1 MKAITLIWSF
11 LLLVFMMVEIALL
24 DGIRLITGTI
34 LLAYASYTDIKTRR
48 APNTLWVIMAIV
60 GVILLIIQYLEG
72 GFPNLWY
79 LVFIPIMIALMY
91 LFFQMRL
98 LFGGADAKA
107 LMALAILVPIQ
118 PLMGV
123 FPLWESFLPGSW
135 SIFANATILFLFIP
149 LSLLV
154 YNVSKRNLRFP
165 HCLLGY
171 VITVEQAKQSF
182 VWPMEKIK
190 DGKRKLVYMPKN
202 FDIDEEL
209 AEFEKLG
216 IKDIWVT
223 PKIPFMIPLLAGFL
237 VTFFLGDIL
246 LQIVRVLL

>member
-1 MKAITLIWSF
+1 
-11 LLLVFMMVEIALL
+11 MMVDAIILNT
-24 DGIRLITGTI
+24 IRLITGTA

-48 APNTLWVIMAIV
+48 AANILWVIMGLVGAIL
-60 GVILLIIQYLEG
+60 ILIQYLDG
-72 GFPNLWY
+72 GFPNIWY
-79 LVFIPIMIALMY
+79 LVFVPIMIALMY

-118 PLMGV
+118 PLMGT

-135 SIFANATILFLFIP
+135 TIFANATILFLFIP
-149 LSLLV
+149 ISLLL
-154 YNVSKRNLRFP
+154 YNGSKKNLRFP
-165 HCLLGY
+165 HCMLGY
-171 VITVEQAKQSF
+171 VTSIEKAKQKF
-182 VWPMEKIK
+182 VWPLEKIK
-190 DGKRKLVYMPKN
+190 DGKRKLMYMPKN

-216 IKDIWVT
+216 IKEIWVT

-237 VTFFLGDIL
+237 VTFILGDIL
-246 LQIVRVLL
+246 LQIVRILL

>member
-1 MKAITLIWSF
+1 
-11 LLLVFMMVEIALL
+11 MMVDIALL

-48 APNTLWVIMAIV
+48 AANILWILMALV
-60 GVILLIIQYLEG
+60 GIILLIIQYLEG
-72 GFPNLWY
+72 GYPNIYY
-79 LVFIPIMIALMY
+79 LAFIPLMIGLMY

-107 LMALAILVPIQ
+107 LMALAILMPIQ
-118 PLMGV
+118 PHIGE
-123 FPLWESFLPGSW
+123 FPLWLSFLPGSW
-135 SIFANATILFLFIP
+135 TIFANATILFLFIP
-149 LSLLV
+149 LSLFV
-154 YNVSKRNLRFP
+154 YNIAKRNLRFP
-165 HCLLGY
+165 HSFMGY
-171 VITVEQAKQSF
+171 VISVEKAKQTF

-202 FDIDEEL
+202 FDIEEEL

-216 IKDIWVT
+216 ITDIWVT

-237 VTFFLGDIL
+237 VSFILGDIL

>member
-1 MKAITLIWSF
+1 
-11 LLLVFMMVEIALL
+11 MMVDATILNS
-24 DGIRLITGTI
+24 IRLITGTI

-48 APNTLWVIMAIV
+48 AANILWVIMGIV
-60 GVILLIIQYLEG
+60 GAILLVIQYIDG
-72 GFPNLWY
+72 GFPNIWY

-91 LFFQMRL
+91 AFFQMRL

-118 PLMGV
+118 PLIGA
-123 FPLWESFLPGSW
+123 FPLWPSFLPGSW

-149 LSLLV
+149 ISLLII
-154 YNVSKRNLRFP
+154 NIGKRNLRFP

-171 VITVEQAKQSF
+171 VISVEKAKQTF

-202 FDIDEEL
+202 FDVDEEL

-216 IKDIWVT
+216 IKEIWVT

-237 VTFFLGDIL
+237 AAFILGDIL
-246 LQIVRVLL
+246 LQIVQLIL

>member
-1 MKAITLIWSF
+1 
-11 LLLVFMMVEIALL
+11 MMVDATILNS
-24 DGIRLITGTI
+24 IRLITGAI

-48 APNTLWVIMAIV
+48 AANILWVIMGVV
-60 GVILLIIQYLEG
+60 GAILLVIQYLDG
-72 GFPNLWY
+72 GFPNIWY
-79 LVFIPIMIALMY
+79 LVFIPIMIALMFA
-91 LFFQMRL
+91 FFQMRL

-118 PLMGV
+118 PLLWDL
-123 FPLWESFLPGSW
+123 PLWPSFLPGSW

-149 LSLLV
+149 ISLLV
-154 YNVSKRNLRFP
+154 INIGKGNLRFP

-171 VITVEQAKQSF
+171 VISVEKAKKTF

-190 DGKRKLVYMPKN
+190 DGKRKLLYMPKN
-202 FDIDEEL
+202 FDVDEEL
-209 AEFEKLG
+209 AEFEKFG
-216 IKDIWVT
+216 IKEIWVT

-237 VTFFLGDIL
+237 TAFFLGDIL